1 MTAIDQKKC
10 FQRKHKKVEG
20 LSEGKKRR
28 DGRARMPEA

>member
-1 MTAIDQKKC
+1 MTAIDQKSV
-10 FQRKHKKVEG
+10 FQRTHKNVEG